1 MKRLNDLSENAF
13 LKLFFLFFSLC
24 FLVGACFMPDRGQM
38 LSGFWRI
45 LSNPTK
51 ASTNFFSVGGYA
63 ATFLNMGLVG
73 LICTALYCI
82 PGEKANHAAT
92 LVNILT
98 VSFGAWGIHV
108 LNMWPTMFGVLVYC
122 WVKKKPVGNY
132 TNAMLFSTGLAP
144 FMSELMLRYPDHTT
158 IGFTPLGILLA
169 LAVGIVVGLFLP
181 AGLDH
186 SPRVHKGMAIY
197 SAALPVGM
205 TAFLLQG
212 FLYKAMGVEL
222 PSAAGDIHVASRLIV
237 NSFCLV
243 VFCSFVLIAYGMG
256 ARLKDHFTFMLDP
269 DHVKCVTTSYGNAT
283 FLLNAGFYGLYVL
296 FYYNVIGAEFNGIT
310 FGIIFGMISTCNAGA
325 HPGNVWPIMT
335 GYAIASHLSQFL
347 CQFAG
352 GTFNQPLNAQ
362 AMMVGLCFACG
373 LTPISDIY
381 GWRYG
386 IFAAILHY
394 YMVTTVPNL
403 HGGFC
408 LYNGGF
414 TAALVCILLI
424 PPLEH
429 HFRPKKERLEN
440 SGNKRR

>member
-1 MKRLNDLSENAF
+1 MKRLNDLKENTF
-13 LKLFFLFFSLC
+13 LTLFFTYFSLC
-24 FLVGACFMPDRGQM
+24 FLVAAFFMPDRADM
-38 LSGFWRI
+38 LPGFWRI
-45 LSNPTK
+45 LSSPTK

-73 LICTALYCI
+73 LICTGLYCI

-98 VSFGAWGIHV
+98 TSFGAWGIHI
-108 LNMWPTMFGVLVYC
+108 LNMWPTMFGVALYC
-122 WVKKKPVGNY
+122 LWKKKPLGNY

-144 FMSELMLRYPDHTT
+144 FISELMLRYPNPSTT
-158 IGFTPLGILLA
+158 GFTPLGIFLSLV
-169 LAVGIVVGLFLP
+169 VGIAVGLFLP

-186 SPRVHKGMAIY
+186 SPKIHKGLAIY

-212 FLYKAMGVEL
+212 FLYKAMGVEI
-222 PSAAGDIHVASRLIV
+222 PPAVGDIHVESHLIV
-237 NSFCLV
+237 NTFCII
-243 VFCSFVLIAYGMG
+243 VFSSFVVVAYGMG
-256 ARLKDHFTFMLDP
+256 ARLKDHFAFMRDP
-269 DHVKCVTTSYGNAT
+269 DHVRCVTASYGTRT

-310 FGIIFGMISTCNAGA
+310 FGIIFGMLSTCNAGS

-335 GYAIASHLSQFL
+335 GYALASHLSQL
-347 CQFAG
+347 LSHMAG
-352 GTFNQPLNAQ
+352 GTFNQPLHAQ
-362 AMMVGLCFACG
+362 ALMVGLCFANG
-373 LTPISDIY
+373 LTPISDKY

-386 IFAAILHY
+386 MFAAILHY

-429 HFRPKKERLEN
+429 HFRTKEERLAR
-440 SGNKRR
+440 KR

>member
-1 MKRLNDLSENAF
+1 MKRLNRLCANSF
-13 LKLFFLFFSLC
+13 LKLFFLCFSLS
-24 FLVGACFMPDRGQM
+24 FLAAAFFMPDRAEM
-38 LSGFWRI
+38 LPGFLRI
-45 LSNPTK
+45 LSSPTK

-73 LICTALYCI
+73 LICTGLYCI
-82 PGEKANHAAT
+82 PGEKADHAAA

-98 VSFGAWGIHV
+98 TSFGSWGIHV
-108 LNMWPTMFGVLVYC
+108 LNMWPTIFGVMAYC
-122 WVKKKPVGNY
+122 LLKRKPLGNY

-144 FMSELMLRYPDHTT
+144 FISELMLRYPDRST
-158 IGFTPLGILLA
+158 IGYTPAGIALSLLVG
-169 LAVGIVVGLFLP
+169 LAVGLFLP

-212 FLYKAMGVEL
+212 FLYKAMGVEI
-222 PSAAGDIHVASRLIV
+222 PAAAGDLHVASPEIV
-237 NSFCLV
+237 NGFCLV
-243 VFCSFVLIAYGMG
+243 MFLAFVLVSYGMG
-256 ARLKDHFTFMLDP
+256 ARFRDYWAFIQDP
-269 DHVKCVTTSYGNAT
+269 SHVKCVTANYGNAM
-283 FLLNAGFYGLYVL
+283 FLMNAGLYGLYIL
-296 FYYNVIGAEFNGIT
+296 LYYNIIGAEFNGVT
-310 FGIIFGMISTCNAGA
+310 FGIIFGMLSTCNAGSN
-325 HPGNVWPIMT
+325 PGNVWPFMT
-335 GYAIASHLSQFL
+335 GYALASRASQLLSHL
-347 CQFAG
+347 AG
-352 GTFNQPLNAQ
+352 GTFTQYLNTQ
-362 AMMVGLCFACG
+362 AMMVGLCFANG
-373 LTPISDIY
+373 LTPISDTY

-386 IFAAILHY
+386 MFAAVLHY

-429 HFRPKKERLEN
+429 HFRPKRERLEA
-440 SGNKRR
+440 KKAR